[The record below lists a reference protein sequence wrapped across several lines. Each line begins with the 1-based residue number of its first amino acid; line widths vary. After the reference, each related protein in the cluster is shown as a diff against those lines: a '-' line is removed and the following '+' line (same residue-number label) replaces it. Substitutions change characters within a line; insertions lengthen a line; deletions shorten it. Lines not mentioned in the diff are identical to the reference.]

1 MCSST
6 IDRADRE
13 AQLLDVLRSH
23 GGLTALAAFAFLK
36 EKGMC
41 LSHFCDAVRLL
52 SVKGMIRSSDPS
64 NPVEEALG
72 SSRILE
78 LGLEVVGVPTS
89 VPGTDPGSSVRRLRR
104 DFEVFLDRPLGHGG
118 YGTVYVGQQ
127 ARLRRPVAIKILN
140 LDSLPSSS
148 LRTWY
153 INHFRREPRVIASL
167 NHPHIV
173 QVLDWGED
181 DGDLWY
187 AMELLEGGTLADRI
201 RTERRLPAPEVRIY
215 FRAVAKALLEASLQ
229 GILHR
234 DVKPRNIFNSGPKVA
249 DFGMAKCPPAGADA
263 DTPGA
268 VTPMAALVG
277 TPAYIAPERAN
288 FQSGDLR
295 SDIYSLGAT
304 MYHAATGRLLFN
316 LDPAD
321 RKRWYHYHMLEKPR
335 PVFYSVPEFPVD
347 LGETIHRCLAK
358 DPADRFRTFE
368 ALLKQLGN

>member
-1 MCSST
+1 
-6 IDRADRE
+6 
-13 AQLLDVLRSH
+13 
-23 GGLTALAAFAFLK
+23 
-36 EKGMC
+36 
-41 LSHFCDAVRLL
+41 
-52 SVKGMIRSSDPS
+52 
-64 NPVEEALG
+64 
-72 SSRILE
+72 
-78 LGLEVVGVPTS
+78 
-89 VPGTDPGSSVRRLRR
+89 
-104 DFEVFLDRPLGHGG
+104 
-118 YGTVYVGQQ
+118 
-127 ARLRRPVAIKILN
+127 
-140 LDSLPSSS
+140 
-148 LRTWY
+148 
-153 INHFRREPRVIASL
+153 
-167 NHPHIV
+167 
-173 QVLDWGED
+173 
-181 DGDLWY
+181 
-187 AMELLEGGTLADRI
+187 
-201 RTERRLPAPEVRIY
+201 
-215 FRAVAKALLEASLQ
+215 
-229 GILHR
+229 
-234 DVKPRNIFNSGPKVA
+234 
-249 DFGMAKCPPAGADA
+249 MAKCPPAGADA